1 MGRRGGNGRSLCR
14 VIMATGDIPV
24 SKPMFALV
32 DVNNFY
38 VSCERAFNP
47 NLENQPV
54 MVLSNNDGCA
64 VARSNEIKALGVKMG
79 TPWFK
84 LKDLAK
90 QHHIIALSSNYTLYG
105 DMSDRVT
112 TILRDFSPHV
122 EVYSIDECFLGLQ
135 GLSKLWPT
143 PTDMGQSIRNRIRQ
157 WTSLP
162 VCVGFG
168 ATKTLAKL
176 ANHIAKKQSAFNGVC
191 DLASMPPS
199 QLEALLSAIEVG
211 EVWGVGR
218 QMNQHLHAAG
228 IKTVKALRDTP
239 TAWLRA
245 KFGVVMERLGYELRG
260 VSCLSLEEVSSPR
273 KQIISSRSFGQLI
286 HSLPEL
292 SESVASYMSSAAEK
306 LRRQNSV
313 CNAIQVF
320 IQTNPFREQDKQYS
334 NSITVPLPNA
344 SSDTRFLISAALFG
358 LRHIYRKGYAYKKA
372 GVILT
377 GIDSVA
383 TYQESLLTQYGADE
397 KSAKLMNVMDQLN
410 QKYGRD
416 TVSVFSVGSKKS
428 WSMKR
433 ENISPCYTTNWQD
446 IPIAYAH

>member
-1 MGRRGGNGRSLCR
+1 
-14 VIMATGDIPV
+14 MATDNIPAQ
-24 SKPMFALV
+24 KQMFALV

-54 MVLSNNDGCA
+54 VVLSNNDGCA
-64 VARSNEIKALGVKMG
+64 VARSNEVKALGVKMG

-90 QHHIIALSSNYTLYG
+90 EHHIIALSSNYTLYG
-105 DMSDRVT
+105 DMSDRVV

-135 GLSKLWPT
+135 GLGKLWPT

-176 ANHIAKKQSAFNGVC
+176 ANHIAKKKPEFNGVC
-191 DLASMPPS
+191 DLASMSSS

-218 QMNQHLHAAG
+218 QMSLHLNAAG

-239 TAWLRA
+239 TTWLRA
-245 KFGVVMERLGYELRG
+245 KFGVVMERLGYELSG
-260 VSCLSLEEVSSPR
+260 LSCLSLEEVSAPR

-286 HSLPEL
+286 YSLPEL

-344 SSDTRFLISAALFG
+344 SSDTRLLIRAALFG
-358 LRHIYRKGYAYKKA
+358 LKHIYRKGYAYKKA

-377 GIDSVA
+377 GIDVG
-383 TYQESLLTQYGADE
+383 TMYQDSLLTQYGADE
-397 KSAKLMNVMDQLN
+397 KSARLMNVLDQLN
-410 QKYGRD
+410 HKYGRN

-428 WSMKR
+428 WSMRR
-433 ENISPCYTTNWQD
+433 EVMSPCYTTIWQD
-446 IPIAYAH
+446 VPIAFAH

>member
-1 MGRRGGNGRSLCR
+1 MIMSSGNISTSQP
-14 VIMATGDIPV
+14 I
-24 SKPMFALV
+24 FALV

-47 NLENQPV
+47 NLINRPV
-54 MVLSNNDGCA
+54 VVLSNNDGCA
-64 VARSNEIKALGVKMG
+64 VARSNEVKVLGVKMG
-79 TPWFK
+79 TPWFQ
-84 LKDLAK
+84 LKELAE

-105 DMSDRVT
+105 DMSDRVI

-135 GLSKLWPT
+135 DLGKLWPIS
-143 PTDMGQSIRNRIRQ
+143 TDMGQSIRQRIRQ

-176 ANHIAKKQSAFNGVC
+176 ANHIAKKRSEFKGVC
-191 DLASMPPS
+191 DLASMPSS
-199 QLEALLSAIEVG
+199 QLDALLSSIEVD

-218 QMNQHLHAAG
+218 EISQHLNAAG
-228 IKTVKALRDTP
+228 IHTVKALRDTP
-239 TAWLRA
+239 TTWLRA
-245 KFGVVMERLGYELRG
+245 RFGVVMERIGYELKG
-260 VSCLSLEEVSSPR
+260 ISCLSLEEVSAPR

-286 HSLPEL
+286 YNLHEL

-306 LRRQNSV
+306 LRSQSSI

-334 NSITVPLPNA
+334 NCITVPLPNA
-344 SSDTRFLISAALFG
+344 SSDTRLLVRTALFG
-358 LRHIYRKGYAYKKA
+358 LNRIYRKGYAYKKA

-377 GIDSVA
+377 GIDPV
-383 TYQESLLTQYGADE
+383 TLYQGSLLTQYGVDE
-397 KSAKLMNVMDQLN
+397 KSARLMSVLDQLN
-410 QKYGRD
+410 QKYGRN
-416 TVSVFSVGSKKS
+416 TVSVFYVGSEKPGACDGRS
-428 WSMKR
+428 CHLVIRQNGVMC
-433 ENISPCYTTNWQD
+433 P
-446 IPIAYAH
+446 